1 MQRTKI
7 LGRFLL
13 MSSVVFGLSTIAN
26 WNEWNQYWNGT
37 LRRVQTVD
45 FNILSHTL
53 PAKLSSVLA
62 NKNYEELQ
70 KTLDSNYGLFGIIV
84 TDCQKIDLLCQEQKI
99 IFASNG
105 RRDWKILP
113 PSDNL
118 SNHPFDLLRTPAP
131 LITEKSYETP
141 SSEDRILTE
150 GSNKGIIIG
159 RVYYVRGMVP
169 NFKSDYINW
178 LSNVWSIKGSHGFYA
193 LRAGSLMGIGLTFW
207 LSVEFLLYKK
217 RIERQQAIQEQK
229 RLQTELTREIN
240 RNSEFLTEQGSL
252 ITQRDRSRN
261 DLKSS
266 RETYQHQ
273 VKELSIEIAQ
283 LTSSKSQQESRLQDI
298 AQLLIIRQD
307 ELTAA
312 RTNGSFT
319 QEQLLHKEN
328 EIAQLQ
334 QQTYELG
341 YQNQVIISQL
351 LVSQQSLD
359 IICQRLNDA
368 NRQIENLGIQINTLS
383 SERDRSLR
391 EVARLEERRLAA
403 ATDMTELALVLEAVR
418 LETARMGELH
428 ETDVQFFES
437 LYQRLEEENS
447 NLKNEQD
454 DLQLEVWDLKEQ
466 LKLFTGTSNQAEI
479 PIANLLI
486 SPTVK
491 PIIDL
496 SSISIALVGG
506 KKYTRKDIVKRLSK
520 SYCLREI
527 REVPPTSERY
537 ADTKSVEEIIG
548 NCNLIAVVTQYIGH
562 DLTDI
567 ISGLEAKR
575 RLQGK
580 IIHLKTKGASGISRD
595 ISSYLDQLDIQRNLN

>member
-1 MQRTKI
+1 
-7 LGRFLL
+7 

-84 TDCQKIDLLCQEQKI
+84 TDCKKIDLLCQEQKI

-105 RRDWKILP
+105 RKDWKILP

-118 SNHPFDLLRTPAP
+118 SNHPFDLLRTPSP
-131 LITEKSYETP
+131 LITEKNYETP
-141 SSEDRILTE
+141 SSEKQVSTE
-150 GSNKGIIIG
+150 GRNEGIIIG
-159 RVYYVRGMVP
+159 RVYYVRGIP
-169 NFKSDYINW
+169 PDFKSDYINW
-178 LSNVWSIKGSHGFYA
+178 LSNIWKSNGAYGFYA
-193 LRAGSLMGIGLTFW
+193 LKAGSLIGIGLAVW

-217 RIERQQAIQEQK
+217 QIEQQQAIQEQK
-229 RLQTELTREIN
+229 RLQVELNREIN
-240 RNSEFLTEQGSL
+240 RNSEFITKQKAL
-252 ITQRDRSRN
+252 ITQQEKSRN
-261 DLKSS
+261 DLESS

-273 VKELSIEIAQ
+273 VEELSTEIAQ
-283 LTSSKSQQESRLQDI
+283 LTSSQSQQQSRLQYI
-298 AQLLIIRQD
+298 TQLLVTRQD

-312 RTNGSFT
+312 HTNGSFT

-334 QQTYELG
+334 QQTYGLE
-341 YQNQVIISQL
+341 YQNQAIISQL
-351 LVSQQSLD
+351 LVSQQNLD
-359 IICQRLNDA
+359 TTCQRLNDA
-368 NRQIENLGIQINTLS
+368 SRQIESLEIQINALS
-383 SERDRSLR
+383 SERDLSLR
-391 EVARLEERRLAA
+391 EVDDLKRKLATA
-403 ATDMTELALVLEAVR
+403 SDVTGLTLVLKAAQ
-418 LETARMGELH
+418 LGTAKMEQLH
-428 ETDVQFFES
+428 EENMQLFES
-437 LYQRLEEENS
+437 LYQQLEEENS

-454 DLQLEVWDLKEQ
+454 NLQLEVWNLKEQ
-466 LKLFTGTSNQAEI
+466 LKLFTGTGNQAEI
-479 PIANLLI
+479 PITNLLT

-506 KKYTRKDIVKRLSK
+506 GEYTRKDIVERLSK

-537 ADTKSVEEIIG
+537 ANANSVEQIIG
-548 NCNLIAVVTQYIGH
+548 NCDLIAVVTRYIGH
-562 DLTDI
+562 DLTNI
-567 ISGLEAKR
+567 ISGLEADRK
-575 RLQGK
+575 LQGE
-580 IIHLKTKGASGISRD
+580 IIYLRTRGASGISRD
-595 ISSYLDQLDIQRNLN
+595 ISSHLDQLNIQHNLN